1 MVQAAAMSGKFWHGN
16 EGFPI
21 LFEDG
26 NLRVYKNPTN
36 EVFVEE
42 VASGVTIRINAYPYA
57 RGCGLQ
63 FTTDA
68 LVEPTVVNNTIGWA
82 VRRR

>member
-1 MVQAAAMSGKFWHGN
+1 MVQAAAMSGKFWHDN